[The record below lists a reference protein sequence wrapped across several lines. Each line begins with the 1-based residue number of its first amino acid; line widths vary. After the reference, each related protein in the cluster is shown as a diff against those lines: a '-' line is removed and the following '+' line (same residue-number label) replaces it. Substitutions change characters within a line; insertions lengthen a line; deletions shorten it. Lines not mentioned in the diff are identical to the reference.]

1 MILWRKNYDK
11 TISRY
16 FSKNLGY
23 IISVKRDDFIENP
36 QTYIEKAYL
45 LQNSIEQYIIN
56 EEIG

>member
-1 MILWRKNYDK
+1 MEKNYDK

-23 IISVKRDDFIENP
+23 IMSVKWDDFVADP
-36 QTYIEKAYL
+36 QTYIEKAYS